1 MQPTPFQI
9 AFPDSIFS
17 DLKNRLAQTRW
28 PDQAP
33 GEEWQ
38 YGTSLAYLKDLTNYW
53 RDSFDWRAQEARL
66 NRFNHFRVPIA
77 GIDLHFIHQQ
87 GVGPKPMPLLL
98 SHGWPGSIVEF
109 HKIIPM
115 LTNPAAYGGDAN
127 DAFTVVAPS
136 LPGYTLSFKP
146 NQPRFGAVEM
156 AGVFATLMKDVL
168 GHDRYAAQGGD
179 WGAFVTSRLAF
190 DHPEQLHGIHL
201 NLLGVRRD
209 LTLADTGTDEEKQF
223 IKELQFFLKEE
234 TGYQAIMGTKPQTL
248 AFALTDSPV
257 GLAAWIVE
265 KFRSWSDCNGA
276 IENAVSRDEML
287 SNITLYWATGAINSA
302 SWPYYARAH
311 GPWPIPHG
319 NRVAVPTAYAAFPKE
334 ILRPPRSI
342 AERFYNIQR
351 WTAMPKGGHFAA
363 LEQPQLL
370 AEDIR
375 AFFRTFR

>member
-1 MQPTPFQI
+1 MRPTPFQI
-9 AFPDSIFS
+9 NFPDAIFS

-38 YGTSLAYLKDLTNYW
+38 YGTSLKYLKDLTNYW
-53 RDSFDWRAQEARL
+53 RNDFDWRAQEAKL
-66 NRFNHFRVPIA
+66 NRFKQFSVPVA
-77 GIDLHFIHQQ
+77 GIDLHFIHEP

-98 SHGWPGSIVEF
+98 SHGWPGSILEF

-115 LTNPAAYGGDAN
+115 LTNPAAHGGDPN

-136 LPGYTLSFKP
+136 LPGYTLSYKP
-146 NQPRFGAVEM
+146 NQQRFGAIEM
-156 AGVFATLMKDVL
+156 AGAFATLMKDVL
-168 GHDRYAAQGGD
+168 GYEKYAAQGGD
-179 WGAFVTSRLAF
+179 WGAFVTSRLAY
-190 DHPEQLHGIHL
+190 DHPNQLHGIHL

-209 LTLADTGTDEEKQF
+209 LTLADTGTDEEKLF
-223 IKELQFFLKEE
+223 IKDLQHFLKEE

-257 GLAAWIVE
+257 GLASWIVE
-265 KFRSWSDCNGA
+265 KFRSWSDCDGT
-276 IENAVSRDEML
+276 IENAITRDEML
-287 SNITLYWATGAINSA
+287 TNITLYWATGAINSA

-311 GPWPIPHG
+311 GPWPIPQG
-319 NRVAVPTAYAAFPKE
+319 NKVEVATAYAAFPTE

-351 WTAMPKGGHFAA
+351 WTEMPKGGHFAA

-370 AEDIR
+370 AEDVR
-375 AFFRTFR
+375 AFFRQYR

>member
-9 AFPDSIFS
+9 NFPDAIFS

-53 RDSFDWRAQEARL
+53 RNEFDWREQEAKL
-66 NRFNHFRVPIA
+66 NRFKHFRVPVA
-77 GIDLHFIHQQ
+77 GIDLHFIHEQ

-98 SHGWPGSIVEF
+98 SHGWPGSILEF

-115 LTNPAAYGGDAN
+115 LTNPAAYGGDPN
-127 DAFTVVAPS
+127 DAFTVIAPS

-146 NQPRFGAVEM
+146 NQPRFGAIEM
-156 AGVFATLMKDVL
+156 AAAFATLMKEVL
-168 GHDRYAAQGGD
+168 GYEKYAAQGGD
-179 WGAFVTSRLAF
+179 WGAFVTSRLAY

-223 IKELQFFLKEE
+223 IKDLQHFMKEE

-265 KFRSWSDCNGA
+265 KFRSWSDCNGT
-276 IENAVSRDEML
+276 IENAITRDEML
-287 SNITLYWATGAINSA
+287 TNITLYWATGAINSA

-319 NRVAVPTAYAAFPKE
+319 NRVDVPTAYAAFPTE

-351 WTAMPKGGHFAA
+351 WTEMPKGGHFAA

-370 AEDIR
+370 AEDVR
-375 AFFRTFR
+375 AFFRQYR

>member
-1 MQPTPFQI
+1 MHPAPFQI
-9 AFPDSIFS
+9 NFPDAIFS
-17 DLKNRLAQTRW
+17 DLKTRLAQTRW

-33 GEEWQ
+33 GKEWQ
-38 YGTSLAYLKDLTNYW
+38 FGTSLAYLKDLTNYW
-53 RDSFDWRAQEARL
+53 RDEFDWRAQEARL
-66 NRFNHFRVPIA
+66 NRFKHFRVPLA
-77 GIDLHFIHQQ
+77 GIDLHFIHEQ

-98 SHGWPGSIVEF
+98 SHGWPGSILEF

-115 LTNPAAYGGDAN
+115 LTNPAAYGGDPN

-156 AGVFATLMKDVL
+156 ASTFATLMKDVL
-168 GHDRYAAQGGD
+168 GYKKHAAQGGD
-179 WGAFVTSRLAF
+179 WGAFVTSRLAY

-223 IKELQFFLKEE
+223 IKELQYFMKEE

-257 GLAAWIVE
+257 GLASWIVE
-265 KFRSWSDCNGA
+265 KFHSWSDCNGS
-276 IENAVSRDEML
+276 IENAITRDEML
-287 SNITLYWATGAINSA
+287 TNITLYWATGAINSA

-319 NRVAVPTAYAAFPKE
+319 NKVNVPTAYAAFPKE

-351 WTAMPKGGHFAA
+351 WTEMPKGGHFGA

-370 AEDIR
+370 AEDVR
-375 AFFRTFR
+375 AFFRQFR